1 MALKLCF
8 RQMRWYFCVTDAD
21 SGARNMAVDE
31 ALMTR
36 AGRTGEAVFRVYGWS
51 QPTLSLGRNQ
61 RARGLYDLPTAA
73 ALGVDIVR
81 RPTGGRALL
90 HHREVTYSVTQPVAD
105 VTDARVAYDFV
116 NEVLL
121 GALNRLGVAA
131 ARATTTASLPPGPRP
146 CFDVP
151 AEREIVVGDRKLV
164 GSAQWRNGG
173 TLLQHGSILV
183 GDDQPLIAR
192 LMKAAEM
199 APPAAATLADAL
211 GYEPQREVVAA
222 LIRDSLARQTGSCV
236 DTLPDDP
243 RLASDTARYAAT
255 YADESWTWR
264 R

>member
-1 MALKLCF
+1 
-8 RQMRWYFCVTDAD
+8 MRWYFCVTDAD

-31 ALMTR
+31 ALMSR
-36 AGRTGEAVFRVYGWS
+36 AAQTGDAVFRVYGWS
-51 QPTLSLGRNQ
+51 RPTLSLGRNQ
-61 RARGLYDLPTAA
+61 RARGLYDLATAT
-73 ALGVDIVR
+73 ALGVDFVR

-90 HHREVTYSVTQPVAD
+90 HHREVTYSVTLPVAD

-121 GALNRLGVAA
+121 GALSRLGVAA

-151 AEREIVVGDRKLV
+151 AEREIVVDGRKLV

-173 TLLQHGSILV
+173 ALLQHGSILV

-192 LMKAAEM
+192 LMQAAEM
-199 APPAAATLADAL
+199 APPAAATLAHAL
-211 GYEPQREVVAA
+211 GYEPQREDVAA
-222 LIRDSLARQTGSCV
+222 LIRESLVQRTESCV

-243 RLASDTARYAAT
+243 TLETDIARYATT